1 MLSSYWVS
9 YPTVWECRVRQEPF
23 RKEQVGGRLVKG
35 MFHRAIISGM
45 AVSPEDLAAGA
56 LALQVFVKNAKNVE
70 IIVQVA
76 FAVIPTVLGLG
87 AAGLLGSG
95 IINTA
100 KEVRNSISLLKTVG
114 PGLQAGI
121 ALNTLR
127 KETGKRW
134 IESGNRLK
142 MGGAFVLAPIQ
153 SGIFLWKK
161 RKQDTQ
167 GKQEEQGSGGGGGGS
182 PPPPPEIKAS
192 DKKEERPKPTGIDT
206 YSPIDE
212 LNPFKKKK

>member
-1 MLSSYWVS
+1 
-9 YPTVWECRVRQEPF
+9 
-23 RKEQVGGRLVKG
+23 
-35 MFHRAIISGM
+35 M

-70 IIVQVA
+70 IIVNVA
-76 FAVIPTVLGLG
+76 FATIPTVLGLG

-100 KEVRNSISLLKTVG
+100 KDVIKSISLLKTVG
-114 PGLQAGI
+114 PGLQAGMD
-121 ALNTLR
+121 LYKLR
-127 KETGKRW
+127 KETAKRW

-167 GKQEEQGSGGGGGGS
+167 GKQEEQSGGGGGGS

-192 DKKEERPKPTGIDT
+192 DKKEERPKPTGIET
-206 YSPIDE
+206 YSPIDT
-212 LNPFKKKK
+212 LNPFKKKE

>member
-1 MLSSYWVS
+1 M
-9 YPTVWECRVRQEPF
+9 
-23 RKEQVGGRLVKG
+23 GGRLVKG

-70 IIVQVA
+70 IIVNVA

-100 KEVRNSISLLKTVG
+100 KEVKNSISLLKTVG
-114 PGLQAGI
+114 PGLQAGMD
-121 ALNTLR
+121 LYKLR
-127 KETGKRW
+127 KETAKRW

-142 MGGAFVLAPIQ
+142 MGGALFLAPIQ

-161 RKQDTQ
+161 GKQDTQ
-167 GKQEEQGSGGGGGGS
+167 GKQEGQSSGGGSGS
-182 PPPPPEIKAS
+182 PPPPPDTKPSE
-192 DKKEERPKPTGIDT
+192 KKEERPKPTGIDT

-212 LNPFKKKK
+212 LNPFKKKE

>member
-1 MLSSYWVS
+1 M
-9 YPTVWECRVRQEPF
+9 
-23 RKEQVGGRLVKG
+23 GGLLVKG

-70 IIVQVA
+70 IIVNVA
-76 FAVIPTVLGLG
+76 FATIPTVLGLG

-100 KEVRNSISLLKTVG
+100 KDVKNSINLLKTVG
-114 PGLQAGI
+114 PLAGLGLAAGKG
-121 ALNTLR
+121 LNIGR
-127 KETGKRW
+127 KLAAERFPILTRW
-134 IESGNRLK
+134 PATSWFFK
-142 MGGAFVLAPIQ
+142 PPK
-153 SGIFLWKK
+153 KK
-161 RKQDTQ
+161 RGENKDTQ
-167 GKQEEQGSGGGGGGS
+167 GKQEEQSGGGGSGS
-182 PPPPPEIKAS
+182 PPPPPDIKAS
-192 DKKEERPKPTGIDT
+192 EKKEERPKPTGIDT